1 MKMNLIKLAKIASI
15 AILPLATVG
24 CLSGGGH
31 VMSGGNGESNGGYLP
46 SNPGPM
52 SGFSGISGNPGPMN
66 GSAAAP
72 VSDGSP
78 GISST
83 PGLASAQAAA
93 TATPTFGSVTQSSNQ
108 DEFGVSTDTATTT
121 FSPGRLTLAIAR
133 QDGGTFLLDSA
144 EHAKISENLDGATE
158 FFPDRAASRATLL
171 DINAVELNSAT
182 VLVLWS
188 PSDDSEYLA
197 GGYWFRAT
205 GDLFG
210 EDIEIYEV
218 FTGDAGTA
226 EIGAFVDGTELR
238 GTPDLPITG
247 TAAYDGIVGGMYAA
261 QAGNDTQ
268 IQAGTIEMGE
278 FDGDIALTANFD
290 TQDISGT
297 VDNIYLNY
305 TQFTPDGKSKIE
317 ESQTD
322 YVMELGAAPFGS
334 DGTFT
339 GSDVTITHP
348 ELSVNTEGSWGG
360 RFSTVDDSAGNP
372 RVVAG
377 TFGGAAN
384 TSGET
389 EITFVGA
396 FYGATDQIE

>member
-15 AILPLATVG
+15 AILPLAAVG
-24 CLSGGGH
+24 CLSGGEH
-31 VMSGGNGESNGGYLP
+31 VTSSGGNGDSGSVFGPGNP
-46 SNPGPM
+46 SRMGNVSGISVGPGPM
-52 SGFSGISGNPGPMN
+52 GDPM
-66 GSAAAP
+66 GGRP
-72 VSDGSP
+72 SDVD
-78 GISST
+78 ISST

-108 DEFGVSTDTATTT
+108 DEFGVSTDTASTT
-121 FSPGRLTLAIAR
+121 FSSGRLTLAIAR
-133 QDGGTFLLDSA
+133 QDGGTFLLDTA
-144 EHAKISENLDGATE
+144 EHTEISENLDGATE
-158 FFPDRAASRATLL
+158 FAPDRAASRATLI
-171 DINAVELNSAT
+171 DINASELGVAR

-210 EDIEIYEV
+210 EDIGIYEV

-238 GTPDLPITG
+238 GTPDLPLTG
-247 TAAYDGIVGGMYAA
+247 TAAYDGYVGGLYAA
-261 QAGNDTQ
+261 QAGNDVQ
-268 IQAGTIEMGE
+268 IEAGTIEMGE

-297 VDNIYLNY
+297 VDNIYVIY
-305 TQFTPDGKSKIE
+305 TQFAPDGESE
-317 ESQTD
+317 SGESQTD

-372 RVVAG
+372 RAVAG
-377 TFGGAAN
+377 TFGGAAH

-389 EITFVGA
+389 NATFVGA
-396 FYGATDQIE
+396 FYAATDEYE

>member
-1 MKMNLIKLAKIASI
+1 MKINLIKLAKIASI
-15 AILPLATVG
+15 AILPLAAVG
-24 CLSGGGH
+24 CLSGGEH
-31 VMSGGNGESNGGYLP
+31 VTSGGNGESPGGFLP
-46 SNPGPM
+46 GNPSRMGDM
-52 SGFSGISGNPGPMN
+52 GTGISGGTSPGYM
-66 GSAAAP
+66 GEIAS
-72 VSDGSP
+72 GSP
-78 GISST
+78 GPGSSGN

-108 DEFGVSTDTATTT
+108 DEFGVSTDTASTT

-133 QDGGTFLLDSA
+133 QDGGTFLLDTA
-144 EHAKISENLDGATE
+144 EHTEISENLDGATE
-158 FFPDRAASRATLL
+158 FAPDRAASRATLI
-171 DINAVELNSAT
+171 DINASELNSAT
-182 VLVLWS
+182 VLILWS

-205 GDLFG
+205 GDLFA
-210 EDIEIYEV
+210 EDIGIYEV

-238 GTPDLPITG
+238 GTPELPITG
-247 TAAYDGIVGGMYAA
+247 TAAYDGIVGGLYAA
-261 QAGNDTQ
+261 QAGIDAQ
-268 IQAGTIEMGE
+268 IEAGAIEMGE

-297 VDNIYLNY
+297 VDNIYLRY
-305 TQFTPDGKSKIE
+305 IQVAPDGESVSG

-348 ELSVNTEGSWGG
+348 SFTTDTDGSWGG
-360 RFSTVDDSAGNP
+360 RFSTTDDSAGNP

-384 TSGET
+384 TLGST

-396 FYGATDQIE
+396 FYGATDE